1 MVVSLPQNVA
11 VWIRSHLPLPDP
23 GAVRFHLCKR
33 IPFWWLQP
41 HRRFIGLPLWH
52 RVYLVETAW
61 RGERMDRAGIEL
73 VLHELVHV
81 IQFRRNPITFPLRYL
96 INHVRYG
103 YDRNPAEVEARE
115 TAARLSAVY
124 FL

>member
-1 MVVSLPQNVA
+1 
-11 VWIRSHLPLPDP
+11 
-23 GAVRFHLCKR
+23 
-33 IPFWWLQP
+33 
-41 HRRFIGLPLWH
+41 
-52 RVYLVETAW
+52 
-61 RGERMDRAGIEL
+61 MDRAGIEL

-81 IQFRRNPITFPLRYL
+81 MQFRRNPITFPLRYL